1 MEALRESR
9 KRLRV
14 WNKLKLFSPRESFP
28 TRKKRKKR
36 NPNKSRRVCTAY
48 GYRSSNRIE
57 DSWLAQYFRELGY
70 LMCGKPL
77 TVLPSLV
84 IGCRRANAQG
94 NNVLVKQFQLEHF
107 QLLVDAQFNRYGN
120 IIKE

>member
-1 MEALRESR
+1 
-9 KRLRV
+9 
-14 WNKLKLFSPRESFP
+14 
-28 TRKKRKKR
+28 
-36 NPNKSRRVCTAY
+36 
-48 GYRSSNRIE
+48 
-57 DSWLAQYFRELGY
+57 
-70 LMCGKPL
+70 MCGKPL

-107 QLLVDAQFNRYGN
+107 QLLVDAQFNRHGN